1 MATNIEGQGG
11 SGIGARANDLFD
23 RIGEELQAGV
33 KALGLDGIAS
43 KLDTL
48 LAQPSPLDRFAAPAD
63 AAPKAQAKADTAVA
77 AKAEVSYQVKPGDTL
92 SKIAA
97 RNGSDVATLARI
109 NGLRDPDR
117 LGVGQTLKLSAGAS
131 VAAEARVAAQGGQ
144 AAPST
149 GGLSE
154 QGKDFLYDH
163 EAQAGVSNRLHWP
176 KGASGVTLGPGYD
189 MKGKSEAQV
198 TRDLT
203 AIGVDADTAAKV
215 AKGAG
220 LSGSEARAFAADNRG
235 LVSLNKTQERQLLT
249 NTVQGY
255 ADHVRSKITA
265 PVTQN
270 QFDAMVSFAYNIG
283 TKGFDG
289 SSALAKLNAGD
300 SAGAAEAMKLWN
312 KSDGKVNQG
321 LVNRR
326 NDEVALFNTP
336 GSGEATPA
344 AAAVAAPAR
353 SDGVQA
359 KSAVELAGVIES
371 RGDARAKA
379 DLAAG
384 QKVVVA
390 LRTPSDAHD
399 NGGKGV
405 YDDSIA
411 VVWKDAGGTAHARIF
426 AGNTDPSAQYSTE
439 GPKAAKGSSVDADGD
454 GRNDLGRLQAGTTR
468 YSQQAGQFL
477 GNTFFRATATT
488 VAERDTN
495 HDGVFDARDTAR
507 IDRTGAGTSMLIHQ
521 GGGNNTWS
529 AGCQTMAKSD
539 FNAFVG
545 ALGGQKTFSYVLVD
559 AK

>member
-11 SGIGARANDLFD
+11 SGVGARAQGLLDA
-23 RIGEELQAGV
+23 IGEELQAGAR
-33 KALGLDGIAS
+33 ALGLDNIAS
-43 KLDTL
+43 RLDRL
-48 LAQPSPLDRFAAPAD
+48 LAQPSPLDRFAAPPGT
-63 AAPKAQAKADTAVA
+63 APTPPAK
-77 AKAEVSYQVKPGDTL
+77 AKAEVSYQVKAGDTL
-92 SKIAA
+92 SRIAA
-97 RNGSDVATLARI
+97 RHGSDVATLARI

-117 LGVGQTLKLSAGAS
+117 LDVGQTLTLAAGAS
-131 VAAEARVAAQGGQ
+131 VAAEARVAARGGP
-144 AAPST
+144 ATASS

-154 QGKDFLYDH
+154 KGKDFLYDH

-189 MKGKSEAQV
+189 MKGKSEGQV
-198 TRDLT
+198 IRDLT
-203 AIGVDADTAAKV
+203 AIGVDVDTAAKV

-220 LSGSEARAFAADNRG
+220 LSGADARDFATGNRS

-255 ADHVRSKITA
+255 ADHVRGKITV

-283 TKGFDG
+283 IKGFDG
-289 SSALAKLNAGD
+289 SSALARLNAGD

-336 GSGEATPA
+336 GSGEARPT
-344 AAAVAAPAR
+344 AAPAPPVAAT
-353 SDGVQA
+353 DGVQA
-359 KSAVELAGVIES
+359 RSAGVLAGIVES
-371 RGDARAKA
+371 SGDARAKA

-384 QKVVVA
+384 RKVVVA
-390 LRTPSDAHD
+390 LRTPTDAHD

-411 VVWKDAGGTAHARIF
+411 VVWKDAGGTAHARVF

-468 YSQQAGQFL
+468 YVQQGGQFL

-495 HDGVFDARDTAR
+495 HDGLFDARDAAR

-521 GGGNNTWS
+521 GGASNTWS
-529 AGCQTMAKSD
+529 AGCQTMARSD

-545 ALGGQKTFSYVLVD
+545 ALGGQKAFSYVLVD